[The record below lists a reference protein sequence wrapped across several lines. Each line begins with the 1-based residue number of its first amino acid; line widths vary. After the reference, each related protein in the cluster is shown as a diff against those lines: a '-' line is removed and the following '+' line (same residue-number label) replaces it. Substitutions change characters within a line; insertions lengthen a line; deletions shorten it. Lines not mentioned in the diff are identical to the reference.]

1 MINYRLANKADLIQV
16 AQIHKE
22 QFPTHYLGQFN
33 KSLLVKFYSYLLDEK
48 NVFVVAEEDGKIL
61 GFVIGGEWKYIESK
75 LNRFI
80 KENVMSYVWQ
90 IAIHPK
96 TWAKSVQKFIGLIHK
111 PKHEYVLLDDTEKY
125 TLLSIATAEFS
136 QGKGVGGGLVDAFE
150 DELKKV
156 GNRYFLSVQDNNYNA
171 IQFYKKKGFEIT
183 NQIPGEFQMI
193 KELK

>member
-1 MINYRLANKADLIQV
+1 MVTYRLANKEDLIQV

-48 NVFVVAEEDGKIL
+48 NVFVVAEEEKQIL

-96 TWAKSVQKFIGLIHK
+96 TWVKSVQNLICLIHK
-111 PKHEYVLLDDTEKY
+111 PKHDYVLLDDTEKY
-125 TLLSIATAEFS
+125 TLLSIATAKQS
-136 QGKGVGGGLVDAFE
+136 QGKGVGGGLVNAFDAE
-150 DELKKV
+150 MKKI
-156 GNRYFLSVQDNNYNA
+156 GNRYFLSVQDTNDNA
-171 IQFYKKKGFEIT
+171 IRFYKKKGFVVANE
-183 NQIPGEFQMI
+183 IPGELQMI
-193 KELK
+193 KEL

>member
-1 MINYRLANKADLIQV
+1 MITYRLANKEDLIQV

-48 NVFVVAEEDGKIL
+48 NVFVVAEEDKQIL
-61 GFVIGGEWKYIESK
+61 GFVIGGKWKYIESK
-75 LNRFI
+75 LKRFT

-111 PKHEYVLLDDTEKY
+111 PKHDYVLLDDTEKY
-125 TLLSIATAEFS
+125 TLLSIATAKQS
-136 QGKGVGGGLVDAFE
+136 QGKGVGSGIVDAFNE
-150 DELKKV
+150 EMQKI
-156 GNRYFLSVQDNNYNA
+156 GNRYFLSVQDTNDNA
-171 IQFYKKKGFEIT
+171 IRFYKKKGFVVANE
-183 NQIPGEFQMI
+183 IPGELQMI
-193 KELK
+193 KEL

>member
-1 MINYRLANKADLIQV
+1 MVTYRLANKEDLIQV

-48 NVFVVAEEDGKIL
+48 NVFVVAEEEKQIL

-96 TWAKSVQKFIGLIHK
+96 TWVKSVQKFIGLIHK
-111 PKHEYVLLDDTEKY
+111 PKHDYVLLDDTEKY
-125 TLLSIATAEFS
+125 TLLSIAIAKQS
-136 QGKGVGGGLVDAFE
+136 QGKGVGGGLVNAFDAE
-150 DELKKV
+150 MKKI
-156 GNRYFLSVQDNNYNA
+156 GNRYFLSVQDTNDNA
-171 IQFYKKKGFEIT
+171 IRFYKKKGFVVANE
-183 NQIPGEFQMI
+183 IPGELQMI
-193 KELK
+193 KEL

>member
-1 MINYRLANKADLIQV
+1 MITYRLANKEDLIQV

-48 NVFVVAEEDGKIL
+48 NVFVVAEEDKRIL

-90 IAIHPK
+90 IAIHPQ

-111 PKHEYVLLDDTEKY
+111 PKHDYVLLDDTEKY
-125 TLLSIATAEFS
+125 TLLSIATAKQS
-136 QGKGVGGGLVDAFE
+136 QGKGVGSGIVDAFNE
-150 DELKKV
+150 EMKKI
-156 GNRYFLSVQDNNYNA
+156 GNRYFLSVQDTNENA
-171 IQFYKKKGFEIT
+171 IRFYKKKGFVVANE
-183 NQIPGEFQMI
+183 IPGELQMI
-193 KELK
+193 KDL

>member
-1 MINYRLANKADLIQV
+1 MIKYRLAKPEDLIQV
-16 AQIHKE
+16 AQIHKD

-48 NVFVVAEEDGKIL
+48 NVFVVAEEDKQIL

-111 PKHEYVLLDDTEKY
+111 PKHDYVLLDDTEKY
-125 TLLSIATAEFS
+125 TLLSIATAKQS
-136 QGKGVGGGLVDAFE
+136 QGKGVGSGIVDAFNE
-150 DELKKV
+150 EMKNI
-156 GNRYFLSVQDNNYNA
+156 GNRYFLSVQDTNENA
-171 IQFYKKKGFEIT
+171 IRFYKKKGFIVANE
-183 NQIPGEFQMI
+183 IPGELQMI
-193 KELK
+193 KEL